1 MNEFR
6 QWVLC
11 LIITAAAGTFV
22 CAVSPRGTTE
32 KAVRTVAG
40 IFVVVTMCTPLS
52 QLNKTELVKNVFL
65 DSYVISDNSEA
76 LKEQMLEQCKKS
88 IEEQLAPIA
97 RKYSVTVCQVT
108 MDAYFDEYGSIII
121 QRIHLDITSENPD
134 SAVLF
139 ISEAQAALGVP
150 LTA

>member
-1 MNEFR
+1 MSEFR
-6 QWVLC
+6 QWALC

-40 IFVVVTMCTPLS
+40 IFVVVTVCTPLS
-52 QLNKTELVKNVFL
+52 QLNKTELVKNVFSY
-65 DSYVISDNSEA
+65 SYVVSDSSDA
-76 LKEQMLEQCKKS
+76 LKVQMLEQCKNS
-88 IEEQLAPIA
+88 VEEQLATIA

-121 QRIHLDITSENPD
+121 QSIHLDIISENPECD
-134 SAVLF
+134 ELF

-150 LTA
+150 LTE